1 MVLCDEPKHVQPGD
15 RGGILQ
21 ALALGVV
28 ELPRD
33 GEDLGEGTK
42 NWQCK
47 KLDKTVTLVQGS
59 STVLSFFF
67 TIVFIFY
74 HDSKDWRPHF
84 DLAVPCS
91 VLNPHGMAA
100 KDGSK

>member
-1 MVLCDEPKHVQPGD
+1 MVLCDEPEHVQPGD

-42 NWQCK
+42 LAMQEAAWIKRLPSFRILRRYYHFFLRSYLFFITPQETGG
-47 KLDKTVTLVQGS
+47 LI
-59 STVLSFFF
+59 STSRSRAS
-67 TIVFIFY
+67 Y
-74 HDSKDWRPHF
+74 
-84 DLAVPCS
+84 
-91 VLNPHGMAA
+91 
-100 KDGSK
+100 